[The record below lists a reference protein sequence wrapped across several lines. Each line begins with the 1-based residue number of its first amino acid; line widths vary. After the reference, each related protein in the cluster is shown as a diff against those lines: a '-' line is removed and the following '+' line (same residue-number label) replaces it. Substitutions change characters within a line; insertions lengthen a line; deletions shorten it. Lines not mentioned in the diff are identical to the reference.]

1 MVWDCVIGFIACW
14 QHREEVIGKWEE
26 GKKWQKRVETLRVQ
40 CRDKDAEIEKLK
52 KNNEML
58 RRAADRSL

>member
-1 MVWDCVIGFIACW
+1 
-14 QHREEVIGKWEE
+14 VIGKWEE
-26 GKKWQKRVETLRVQ
+26 GKKWQKRVDTLRAQ

-58 RRAADRSL
+58 KRAVDRSQLLAVSHIATNE